1 MNTIKLLLVVPTIIV
16 LSTMSFKGICGAAQV
31 TKINQDKGQVFID
44 EGKGAGFEFGAKVCF
59 FSSIDKELICGKVL
73 RTTDSYAIVR
83 IKNRR
88 KTKEIEIGSE
98 AMLHVEKENKE

>member
-1 MNTIKLLLVVPTIIV
+1 MNKIKLLLLTLTIIV
-16 LSTMSFKGICGAAQV
+16 LATTLFTNICGAAQV
-31 TKINQDKGQVFID
+31 TKINEDKGQVFID
-44 EGKGAGFEFGAKVCF
+44 EGKGAGFEFGVKVCF

-83 IKNRR
+83 IRNRR

-98 AMLHVEKENKE
+98 TMLHVEKENKE

>member
-1 MNTIKLLLVVPTIIV
+1 MKKIRLLLVSLTIIV
-16 LSTMSFKGICGAAQV
+16 LAIPSFKDICGAAQV
-31 TKINQDKGQVFID
+31 TKINESKGQIYID
-44 EGKGAGFEFGAKVCF
+44 QGKDAGFIFGAKVCF

-73 RTTDSYAIVR
+73 RATDSYAIVR
-83 IKNRR
+83 IRNRR